1 MSSNDEHDKIEAESG
16 LDESSAITELDSL
29 ETHVSEDIETKSDP
43 EVSNDSRLK
52 STVSESDSQ
61 PKKKHTLA
69 VLLVVLGLV
78 LVGGASAYFYLNQE
92 KPQSTS
98 TPGNA
103 DNQVSKLDN
112 RVPDQDALAR
122 FIKPTT
128 GEKWLSKA
136 KPLGDLKLLKPDQ
149 YNTDEEYKP
158 KYSEVG
164 SRNDNQIIAGEHI
177 VGITSKIDLFE
188 KSPEGK
194 YSLILNPD
202 ANTIAENDKDTI
214 TRTKDSL
221 TSLSTIDEITHYD
234 SLTPPSELE
243 LTGGAKIKLVKQLNF
258 ANQYSLINLDDKD
271 ISKSLVKEYGA
282 SKLYRVDK
290 KYVDTGL
297 SAINYAIKPPVG
309 FVYALEYQPISTDL
323 SGYTWNNG
331 MNVEKSTKED
341 FSQSSKMSPIIRGCG
356 SSANSY
362 SIVNNIAQSELEEV
376 GKTDTGEVI
385 YGFKDNNN
393 SILNKAYDEYATP
406 RKQDPKTYPNVPD
419 KNTFIKNHAV
429 VLYKN
434 SSSEW
439 MIYTR
444 DQYQPFAGG
453 CAKPVVY
460 LYPTKDTKVNVRVGA
475 NVSISEPQYD
485 TSRGWTVLAHPNGAL
500 DINGKQYD
508 SLFWEGQGHG
518 SYPGISSG
526 TVVKRSDVVATMQQ
540 QLFEQGLNKKE
551 AADFM
556 KYWQSKIP
564 NKPYVR
570 LTWFNTTQMES
581 LAPLYISPKPQTLI
595 RVFLDME
602 GYNRKISIPPQ
613 TLTKVPRIG
622 YTAVEW
628 GGLAGGILK

>member
-1 MSSNDEHDKIEAESG
+1 MNGNDEHNKVEQQV
-16 LDESSAITELDSL
+16 LDENSALTESSTPDAHI
-29 ETHVSEDIETKSDP
+29 SEDTEIKSDS
-43 EVSNDSRLK
+43 EINNNTDLK
-52 STVSESDSQ
+52 SVASEGDLR
-61 PKKKHTLA
+61 PKKKHTLV
-69 VLLVVLGLV
+69 VLLVILGLV
-78 LVGGASAYFYLNQE
+78 LVGGASAYFYFNQE
-92 KPQSTS
+92 KPQSAS
-98 TPGNA
+98 APGSV
-103 DNQVSKLDN
+103 DNQALKLDSQA
-112 RVPDQDALAR
+112 PDQDVLAR

-128 GEKWLSKA
+128 GEKWLSQV
-136 KPLGDLKLLKPDQ
+136 KPLGDLKLFKSDK
-149 YNTDEEYKP
+149 YNIDEMYKP

-177 VGITSKIDLFE
+177 VGIVTKIDLFE
-188 KSPEGK
+188 KSPDGK

-202 ANTIAENDKDTI
+202 ANMITENDENTI
-214 TRTKDSL
+214 INIKNSL
-221 TSLSTIDEITHYD
+221 TDLVAIDEITHYD
-234 SLTPPSELE
+234 SLTPPDKLK
-243 LTGGAKIKLVKQLNF
+243 LDDGVTVVLVKWSNF
-258 ANQYSLINLDDKD
+258 AGGSSGVNLDDKD
-271 ISKSLVKEYGA
+271 ISKSLVKEYGT

-309 FVYALEYQPISTDL
+309 FVYTLEYKPINMEL
-323 SGYTWNNG
+323 SSYTWNNG
-331 MNVEKSTKED
+331 VNVEKPAKED
-341 FSQSSKMSPIIRGCG
+341 FFHSSKMSPIIRGCG
-356 SSANSY
+356 SSANAY
-362 SIVNNIAQSELEEV
+362 SIVNNISQSELEEI
-376 GKTDTGEVI
+376 GKTDTGEAV
-385 YGFKDNNN
+385 YGFKDSNN
-393 SILNKAYDEYATP
+393 SILNKAYDEYASP
-406 RKQDPKTYPNVPD
+406 RKQDPKNYPDVPD
-419 KNTFIKNHAV
+419 KNTFIRNHAV

-434 SSSEW
+434 SVNEW

-485 TSRGWTVLAHPNGAL
+485 ASRGWTVLAHPNGTL
-500 DINGKQYD
+500 DLNGKQYD

-518 SYPGISSG
+518 SYPGIASG
-526 TVVKRSDVVATMQQ
+526 TVVKRSDAAATMQR

-551 AADFM
+551 TADFM

-570 LTWFNTTQMES
+570 LTWFNTSQMES

-595 RVFLDME
+595 RIFLDMG
-602 GYNRKISIPPQ
+602 GYDAKISISSQ